1 MHSDQSSAPKY
12 IRLANELEK
21 QIKDGFFKA
30 DEKLLSEN
38 ELCKMYNISRIT
50 VRQALKLLET
60 KNLIYTFHG
69 KGTFVKVPAMA
80 THTPEIVS
88 LSKKL
93 SSKGLLGHT
102 EIDSFE
108 TGINNI
114 QAANFLGIPDTTPL
128 SKLRLT
134 AIIENLP
141 AASYESYFEE
151 SLGKKIYEH
160 AKKLTLEKKAFTP
173 YDIYRLLNI
182 KLDHANQTISAAD
195 KSIAPSLTVE
205 LPDDKAL
212 LVLTSIFYAKSQKA
226 LEYRMAIYRSD
237 FYSFDITRN
246 I

>member
-1 MHSDQSSAPKY
+1 MPETPKY

-21 QIKDGFFKA
+21 QINDGFFKA

-69 KGTFVKVPAMA
+69 KGTFVKVPALA
-80 THTPEIVS
+80 THTPELVS

-93 SSKGLLGHT
+93 SSKGLLGYT
-102 EIDSFE
+102 EINSFE
-108 TGINNI
+108 TGIKNI
-114 QAANFLGIPDTTPL
+114 QAANFLALPNSTPL

-134 AIIENLP
+134 AVIENLP

-151 SLGKKIYEH
+151 TLGEKIFSY
-160 AKKLTLEKKAFTP
+160 AKKLADEKQAFTP
-173 YDIYRLLNI
+173 YDIYKLLDI
-182 KLDHANQTISAAD
+182 KLDHANQTVSAAN
-195 KSIAPSLTVE
+195 KTLAPSLTVD

-212 LVLTSIFYAKSQKA
+212 LVLTSIFYAQSQKA
-226 LEYRMAIYRSD
+226 LEYRRAIYRSD

-246 I
+246 L